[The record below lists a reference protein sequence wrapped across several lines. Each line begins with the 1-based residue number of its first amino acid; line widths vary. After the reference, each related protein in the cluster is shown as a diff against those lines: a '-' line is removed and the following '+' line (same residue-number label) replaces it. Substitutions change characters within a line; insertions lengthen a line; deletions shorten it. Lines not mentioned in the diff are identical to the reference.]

1 VFVYRA
7 EQPLSSEV
15 ADLPKILTDRQGPV
29 LTVTLDR
36 PDARNAFDHEMVLAL
51 RDVFQGLGDTDP
63 EDRPHAAVLRAAGQ
77 TFCAGGDLNDMRRL
91 GRADLEGNLE
101 SARELGEMFRA
112 IRLCPV
118 PVVAR
123 VQGGAFGGGVGLV
136 CACDVVVADAS
147 AFFALTEARL
157 GLVAGVISPLVVG
170 RIGLSRARVLCLLGD
185 RIDAAE
191 AHRIGLVDVLAGD
204 EELDAALETTVGS
217 LLKGGPRALGKVKEL
232 VEGAHALPFAESLE
246 FTARMIA
253 EARTSPE
260 AQAALEAFF
269 AKQPAPWTVDRED
282 WKP

>member
-1 VFVYRA
+1 V
-7 EQPLSSEV
+7 
-15 ADLPKILTDRQGPV
+15 PKILTDRRGPV
-29 LTVTLDR
+29 LSVTLDR
-36 PDARNAFDHEMVLAL
+36 PDAHNAFDHEMVLAL
-51 RDVFQGLGDTDP
+51 RDVFHGLADADP
-63 EDRPHAAVLRAAGQ
+63 DDRPHAVVLRATGK

-91 GRADLEGNLE
+91 GRADFDENLA
-101 SARELGEMFRA
+101 SARELGEMFRS
-112 IRLCPV
+112 IRLSPV
-118 PVVAR
+118 PVVVC
-123 VQGGAFGGGVGLV
+123 VQGGAFGGGVGMV
-136 CACDVVVADAS
+136 CACDVVVADRN

-170 RIGLSRARVLCLLGD
+170 RIGPSRARVLCLLGD
-185 RIDAAE
+185 RFDAVE
-191 AHRIGLVDVLAGD
+191 AHRIGLVDVLAGN
-204 EELDAALETTVGS
+204 EGLDAALEATVAS

>member
-1 VFVYRA
+1 M
-7 EQPLSSEV
+7 
-15 ADLPKILTDRQGPV
+15 PKILTDRRGPV
-29 LTVTLDR
+29 LSVTLDR
-36 PDARNAFDHEMVLAL
+36 PDVHNAFDHEMVLAL
-51 RDVFQGLGDTDP
+51 RDVFQGLHDADP
-63 EDRPHAAVLRAAGQ
+63 EDRPHAAVLRATGR

-91 GRADLEGNLE
+91 GRADFEENLA

-112 IRLCPV
+112 IRLSPV

-123 VQGGAFGGGVGLV
+123 VQGGAFGGGVGMV
-136 CACDVVVADAS
+136 CACDIVVADEN

-185 RIDAAE
+185 RIDARE
-191 AHRIGLVDVLAGD
+191 AHRIGLVDVLAGED
-204 EELDAALETTVGS
+204 GLDAVLAGTVGS
-217 LLKGGPRALGKVKEL
+217 LLKAGPRALGKVKEL
-232 VEGAHALPFAESLE
+232 VEGAAALEFKESLE

-260 AQAALEAFF
+260 AQAALETFF
-269 AKQPAPWTVDRED
+269 AKQPAPWVRDMED

>member
-1 VFVYRA
+1 V
-7 EQPLSSEV
+7 
-15 ADLPKILTDRQGPV
+15 PKILSERRGPV

-36 PDARNAFDHEMVLAL
+36 PDAHNAFDHEMVLAL
-51 RDVFQGLGDTDP
+51 RDVFQGLHEADP
-63 EDRPHAAVLRAAGQ
+63 DDRPHAAVLRASGK

-91 GRADLEGNLE
+91 GRADFDENMVA
-101 SARELGEMFRA
+101 ARELGEMFRA
-112 IRLCPV
+112 IRLSPV

-136 CACDVVVADAS
+136 CACDVVVADGNAV
-147 AFFALTEARL
+147 FALTEARL
-157 GLVAGVISPLVVG
+157 GLVAGVISPMVVG

-185 RIDAAE
+185 RFDAAE
-191 AHRIGLVDVLAGD
+191 AHRIGLVDVLAG
-204 EELDAALETTVGS
+204 EAGLDAALETAVAS
-217 LLKGGPRALGKVKEL
+217 LLNGGPRALGKVKEL
-232 VEGAHALPFAESLE
+232 VEGAYALPFEESLE

-260 AQAALEAFF
+260 AQAALDAFF

>member
-1 VFVYRA
+1 
-7 EQPLSSEV
+7 
-15 ADLPKILTDRQGPV
+15 LPKILTDHRGPV

-36 PDARNAFDHEMVLAL
+36 PDAHNAFDHEMVLAL
-51 RDVFQGLGDTDP
+51 RDVFHGLADAAPD
-63 EDRPHAAVLRAAGQ
+63 DRPHAAILQAAGK

-91 GRADLEGNLE
+91 GQTDFDANLA

-112 IRLCPV
+112 VRLSPV

-136 CACDVVVADAS
+136 CACDIVVADDN

-170 RIGLSRARVLCLLGD
+170 RIGLSRARTLCLLGD
-185 RIDAAE
+185 KFDARA

-204 EELDAALETTVGS
+204 EGLDAAVITTVRS
-217 LLKGGPRALGKVKEL
+217 LLAGGPRALGKVKEL
-232 VEGAHALPFAESLE
+232 VEGTAALDFKESLE

-269 AKQPAPWTVDRED
+269 AKRPAPWARDLED

>member
-1 VFVYRA
+1 M
-7 EQPLSSEV
+7 
-15 ADLPKILTDRQGPV
+15 PKILTERRGPV

-36 PDARNAFDHEMVLAL
+36 PDAHNAFDHEMVLAL
-51 RDVFQGLGDTDP
+51 RDVFQGLADADAD
-63 EDRPHAAVLRAAGQ
+63 ERPHAAVLQATGK

-91 GRADLEGNLE
+91 GRADFDENLA

-112 IRLCPV
+112 IRLSPV

-123 VQGGAFGGGVGLV
+123 VQGGAFGGGVGMA
-136 CACDVVVADAS
+136 CACDVVVADRK

-157 GLVAGVISPLVVG
+157 GMVAGVISPMVVG
-170 RIGLSRARVLCLLGD
+170 RIGPSRARVLCLLGD
-185 RIDAAE
+185 RFDAVE
-191 AHRIGLVDVLAGD
+191 AHRIGLVDVLAGED
-204 EELDAALETTVGS
+204 GLDAALETTVAS